1 MTMFIRQTP
10 YRLLAIA
17 ALAYSSLV
25 TLPASAATADCPARL
40 AVTQWLDGQPPDGWK
55 NFDTQ
60 NTYPLASV
68 TFWSGPPDRMMSLRP
83 NRSRSESKSD
93 IYTWSLAENRE
104 DYWVSCDYGNTSV
117 VIARP
122 LGKQA
127 QTCVA
132 RYRRGHAIVQSWQ
145 CTPRQ

>member
-1 MTMFIRQTP
+1 MMMRIRQTSH
-10 YRLLAIA
+10 RLLAIA
-17 ALAYSSLV
+17 ALASSSLV
-25 TLPASAATADCPARL
+25 ALPASAATADCPARL
-40 AVTQWLDGQPPDGWK
+40 AVTQQLEGQPPDGWK

-68 TFWSGPPDRMMSLRP
+68 TFWSGPPDRMMSLLP
-83 NRSRSESKSD
+83 TRSRSESKSD
-93 IYTWSLAENRE
+93 IYIWSLADNRE

-145 CTPRQ
+145 CTPRK

>member
-1 MTMFIRQTP
+1 MTMRIRQAP

-17 ALAYSSLV
+17 MLAYGPLI
-25 TLPASAATADCPARL
+25 TLPASAATTDCPARV
-40 AVTQWLDGQPPDGWK
+40 AVTQQLDGQPPDGWK
-55 NFDTQ
+55 HFDTQ
-60 NTYPLASV
+60 STYPLASV
-68 TFWSGPPDRMMSLRP
+68 TFWSGPPDRMTSLLP
-83 NRSRSESKSD
+83 NRSRSESQSD
-93 IYTWSLAENRE
+93 IYIWSLAENRE

-132 RYRRGHAIVQSWQ
+132 RYRHGHAIVQSWQ
-145 CTPRQ
+145 CTPRK

>member
-1 MTMFIRQTP
+1 MMMRFRQTP
-10 YRLLAIA
+10 HRLLAIA
-17 ALAYSSLV
+17 ALAFSALAA
-25 TLPASAATADCPARL
+25 LPASAAIADCPARV
-40 AVTQWLDGQPPDGWK
+40 AVTQQLEGRPPDGWK

-60 NTYPLASV
+60 STYPLASV

-83 NRSRSESKSD
+83 TRSRAESKSD
-93 IYTWSLAENRE
+93 IYVWSLADNRE

-145 CTPRQ
+145 CTPRK

>member
-1 MTMFIRQTP
+1 MMLIRQTP
-10 YRLLAIA
+10 CRLLAIA

-25 TLPASAATADCPARL
+25 AVPASAATADCPARL
-40 AVTQWLDGQPPDGWK
+40 AVTQQLDGQPPDGWK
-55 NFDTQ
+55 SFDTQ
-60 NTYPLASV
+60 STYPLASV
-68 TFWSGPPDRMMSLRP
+68 TFWSGSPDRMMSLRP
-83 NRSRSESKSD
+83 TRSRSESKSD
-93 IYTWSLAENRE
+93 VYIWSLADNRE
-104 DYWVSCDYGNTSV
+104 HYWVSCDYGNTSV

-145 CTPRQ
+145 CTPQK

>member
-1 MTMFIRQTP
+1 MRPTL

-17 ALAYSSLV
+17 AFSYSSLAA
-25 TLPASAATADCPARL
+25 LPASAVTADCPARVT
-40 AVTQWLDGQPPDGWK
+40 VTQQFDGQPPDGWK

-60 NTYPLASV
+60 DTYPLAAV
-68 TFWSGPPDRMMSLRP
+68 RFWSGPPDRMTSLVP
-83 NRSRSESKSD
+83 SRSRSESKSD
-93 IYTWSLAENRE
+93 IYIWSLAENSE

-132 RYRRGHAIVQSWQ
+132 RYRRGHAIVQSWR
-145 CTPRQ
+145 CTPQQ

>member
-1 MTMFIRQTP
+1 MMMRFRQTP
-10 YRLLAIA
+10 HRLLAIA
-17 ALAYSSLV
+17 ALASSLLV
-25 TLPASAATADCPARL
+25 ALPASAAAADCPARI
-40 AVTQWLDGQPPDGWK
+40 AVTQQLDGQPPEEWK
-55 NFDTQ
+55 SFDTQ
-60 NTYPLASV
+60 STYPLASV
-68 TFWSGPPDRMMSLRP
+68 TFWSGPPDRMMSLLP

-93 IYTWSLAENRE
+93 VYIWSLAENRE

-145 CTPRQ
+145 CTPR

>member
-1 MTMFIRQTP
+1 MRPTP
-10 YRLLAIA
+10 YRLLALA
-17 ALAYSSLV
+17 AFSYSSLAAF
-25 TLPASAATADCPARL
+25 PASAVTADCPARI
-40 AVTQWLDGQPPDGWK
+40 AVTQQLDGQPPDGWK
-55 NFDTQ
+55 NFYTQ
-60 NTYPLASV
+60 DTYPLATV
-68 TFWSGPPDRMMSLRP
+68 RFWSGPPDRMTSLLP

-93 IYTWSLAENRE
+93 IYIWSLAENSE

-132 RYRRGHAIVQSWQ
+132 RYRRGHAIVQSWR
-145 CTPRQ
+145 CTPQK